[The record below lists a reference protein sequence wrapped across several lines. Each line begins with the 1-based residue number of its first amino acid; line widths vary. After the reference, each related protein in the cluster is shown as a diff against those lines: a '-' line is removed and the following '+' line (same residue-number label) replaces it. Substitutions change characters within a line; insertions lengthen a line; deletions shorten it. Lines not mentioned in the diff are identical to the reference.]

1 MTTLTVSLGL
11 VFEDVA
17 QLHLA
22 TKPEY
27 ELNISPPNLIWEGRR
42 HSVNTRRCEF
52 RCLFSTALLNKNGL
66 PPRSSPLS
74 PPSLTAAA
82 LVSSASAPP
91 PRCSLRSLRHRPAA
105 VHRIGDGAEL
115 EGPGPYWRSPRPGI
129 LPGPERGGGG
139 ALERGQ
145 REGCPRETLQGEHG

>member
-1 MTTLTVSLGL
+1 MKTLQTLFKIL
-11 VFEDVA
+11 KFDTHKLI
-17 QLHLA
+17 Q
-22 TKPEY
+22 
-27 ELNISPPNLIWEGRR
+27 PPQQTFSFCKFTSGILQCPHKQIIFR
-42 HSVNTRRCEF
+42 HCR
-52 RCLFSTALLNKNGL
+52 LFSTALLNKNGL

-82 LVSSASAPP
+82 LVSSASAP